1 MFDLKIIGGTV
12 VDGTGAQRYRAD
24 IGIKDGAIVDV
35 VRRGAN
41 DPELAGEAAET
52 IDATGRVVAPGFV
65 DIHTHYDGQVSWDS
79 SLEPSSG
86 HGVTTVVTGNCGVG
100 FAPVRPGTE
109 EWLIK
114 LMEGVEDI
122 PGTALTEGIT
132 WGWETYPEYLDA
144 IGKQNFAV
152 DVGSQVAH
160 GAVRAYAMGERGARN
175 EPATPEDIAAM
186 GRLVQE
192 AIEAGALGFST
203 SRTLAHRAMDGE
215 PVPGTFAAEEELF
228 GLGRAMAAG
237 GQAVFELAPQGA
249 AGEDIV
255 GPRKELDWMR
265 RLGGEIDRPLSFAL
279 IQVDADPNLWREQLD
294 LSAAAHAAG
303 SRLYPQ
309 IAARPFGMMIGFQ
322 GHHGFTHRPTY
333 RRLKAE
339 CSRAELAQ
347 RLADPAVKAAILSE
361 DDLPLDP
368 TQLFDGMFA
377 FVQYSLER
385 LYALGDPPDY
395 EPTLDRTVAAIA
407 KDRGEDPL
415 ATLYDL
421 MLESNATAML
431 MLPLFNYADGNH
443 DAIREMMMHPAGV
456 LGLSDGGA
464 HCGMICDASYPTF
477 LLTHWARDRK
487 RGEKLSL
494 EYVVRKQSRDTADLF
509 GLTDRGTIE
518 PGKKADINV
527 IDMDALTLH
536 PAAMAYDLPA
546 GGRRISAG
554 RKRVRRDDRQWNGD
568 PSRRRRHRGPSRPP
582 GARSTLRLRPWNTH
596 EPGRRQP
603 GTHPRRGRN
612 RHAACMPDSG
622 AGRTLLLSGVRSSS
636 RSSGCGRRCGR

>member
-1 MFDLKIIGGTV
+1 MFDLKITGGTV

-24 IGIKDGAIVDV
+24 IGIKDGKIVEV
-35 VRRGAN
+35 LRRDADSPG
-41 DPELAGEAAET
+41 LTGQAAET
-52 IDATGRVVAPGFV
+52 IDATGHVVAPGFV

-79 SLEPSSG
+79 LLEPSSG

-109 EWLIK
+109 DWLIK

-132 WGWETYPEYLDA
+132 WGWETYPEYLDT
-144 IGKQNFAV
+144 IGKQQFAI

-160 GAVRAYAMGERGARN
+160 GAIRAYAMGERGARN
-175 EPATPEDIAAM
+175 EPATPEDIKAM
-186 GRLVQE
+186 GRLVTE
-192 AIEAGALGFST
+192 AVEAGALGFST
-203 SRTLAHRAMDGE
+203 SRTLAHVAMDGE

-255 GPRKELDWMR
+255 GPKKELDWMR
-265 RLGGEIDRPLSFAL
+265 RLSREIDRPVSFAL

-294 LSAAAHAAG
+294 VSAAAHAEG
-303 SRLYPQ
+303 SRLHPQ

-339 CSRAELAQ
+339 CGREELAQ

-361 DDLPLDP
+361 DDVPLDP
-368 TQLFDGMFA
+368 TMLFDGMFA
-377 FVQYSLER
+377 MVQHSLGR
-385 LYALGDPPDY
+385 LYALGNPPDY
-395 EPTLDRTVAAIA
+395 EPTPDRTVAAIA
-407 KDRGEDPL
+407 AARGADPL
-415 ATLYDL
+415 STLYDL
-421 MLESNATAML
+421 MLENDATAML

-443 DAIREMMMHPAGV
+443 DAIREMMLHPAGV

-477 LLTHWARDRK
+477 LLTHWARDRR

-494 EYVVRKQSRDTADLF
+494 EYVIRKQSRDTAHLF

-527 IDMDALTLH
+527 IDLNALTLH

-546 GGRRISAG
+546 GGRRILQGASGYAATIVSG
-554 RKRVRRDDRQWNGD
+554 TVTRRKDVDT
-568 PSRRRRHRGPSRPP
+568 
-582 GARSTLRLRPWNTH
+582 GAR
-596 EPGRRQP
+596 PGRLV
-603 GTHPRRGRN
+603 RGAR
-612 RHAACMPDSG
+612 
-622 AGRTLLLSGVRSSS
+622 
-636 RSSGCGRRCGR
+636 

>member
-12 VDGTGAQRYRAD
+12 VDGTGAERYRAD
-24 IGIKDGAIVDV
+24 IGIKDGKIVDV

-41 DPELAGEAAET
+41 AQGAAGLETAEAAET
-52 IDATGRVVAPGFV
+52 IDASGHVVAPGFV

-79 SLEPSSG
+79 LLEPSSG

-122 PGTALTEGIT
+122 PGTALTEGIA
-132 WGWETYPEYLDA
+132 WGWESYPEYLDA
-144 IGKQNFAV
+144 IGKQNFAI

-160 GAVRAYAMGERGARN
+160 GSVRAYAMGERGARN
-175 EPATPEDIAAM
+175 EPATPEDIEAM
-186 GRLVQE
+186 SRLVTE
-192 AIEAGALGFST
+192 AMEAGALGFST

-215 PVPGTFAAEEELF
+215 PVPGTFAAEDELF

-237 GQAVFELAPQGA
+237 GQGVFELAPQGA

-255 GPRKELDWMR
+255 GPKKELEWMR
-265 RLGGEIDRPLSFAL
+265 RLGREIDRPVSFAL
-279 IQVDADPNLWREQLD
+279 IQVDADPKLWREQLD
-294 LSAAAHAAG
+294 VSAAAHAEG
-303 SRLYPQ
+303 SRLHPQ

-339 CSRAELAQ
+339 CSRDELAQ
-347 RLADPAVKAAILSE
+347 RLADPVVKAAILSE
-361 DDLPLDP
+361 DDLPVDP
-368 TQLFDGMFA
+368 SQLFDGMFA
-377 FVQYSLER
+377 MVQHSLGR
-385 LYALGDPPDY
+385 LYALGNPPDY
-395 EPTLDRTVAAIA
+395 EPTPDRTVAAIA
-407 KDRGEDPL
+407 KARGEDPL
-415 ATLYDL
+415 STLYDL
-421 MLESNATAML
+421 MLEANASAML

-443 DAIREMMMHPAGV
+443 DAIREMMLHPAGV

-494 EYVVRKQSRDTADLF
+494 EYVIRKQSHDTAQLF

-536 PAAMAYDLPA
+536 PAAMAFDLPA
-546 GGRRISAG
+546 GGNRILQGASGYAATIVSGTVTRR
-554 RKRVRRDDRQWNGD
+554 KDVDT
-568 PSRRRRHRGPSRPP
+568 
-582 GARSTLRLRPWNTH
+582 GAR
-596 EPGRRQP
+596 PGRLV
-603 GTHPRRGRN
+603 RGAR
-612 RHAACMPDSG
+612 
-622 AGRTLLLSGVRSSS
+622 
-636 RSSGCGRRCGR
+636 

>member
-1 MFDLKIIGGTV
+1 MFDLKITGGTV

-24 IGIKDGAIVDV
+24 IGIKDGKIVEV
-35 VRRGAN
+35 MRRDGDGPA
-41 DPELAGEAAET
+41 LAGEAAET
-52 IDATGRVVAPGFV
+52 IDATGHVVAPGFV

-79 SLEPSSG
+79 LLEPSSG

-109 EWLIK
+109 DWLIK

-144 IGKQNFAV
+144 IGKQQFAI

-160 GAVRAYAMGERGARN
+160 GAIRAYAMGERGARN
-175 EPATPEDIAAM
+175 EPATAEDIEAM
-186 GRLVQE
+186 GRLVRE
-192 AIEAGALGFST
+192 AVEAGALGFST
-203 SRTLAHRAMDGE
+203 SRTLAHVAMDGE

-255 GPRKELDWMR
+255 GPKKELDWMR
-265 RLGGEIDRPLSFAL
+265 RLSREIDRPVSFAL
-279 IQVDADPNLWREQLD
+279 IQVDADPKLWREQLD
-294 LSAAAHAAG
+294 VSAAAHAEG
-303 SRLYPQ
+303 SRLHPQ

-333 RRLKAE
+333 RRLKAQ
-339 CSRAELAQ
+339 CSREELAQ

-368 TQLFDGMFA
+368 TVLFDGMFA
-377 FVQYSLER
+377 MVQHSLGR
-385 LYALGDPPDY
+385 LYALGNPPDY
-395 EPTLDRTVAAIA
+395 EPTPDRTVAAIA
-407 KDRGEDPL
+407 AARGEEPL
-415 ATLYDL
+415 STLYDL
-421 MLESNATAML
+421 MLEGDATAML

-443 DAIREMMMHPAGV
+443 DAIREMMLHPAGV

-477 LLTHWARDRK
+477 LLTHWARDRS

-494 EYVVRKQSRDTADLF
+494 EYVIRKQSRDTAHLF
-509 GLTDRGTIE
+509 GLSDRGTIE

-527 IDMDALTLH
+527 IDLDALTLH

-546 GGRRISAG
+546 GGRRILQSASG
-554 RKRVRRDDRQWNGD
+554 YAATIVSGTVTRRKDVDT
-568 PSRRRRHRGPSRPP
+568 
-582 GARSTLRLRPWNTH
+582 GAR
-596 EPGRRQP
+596 PGRLV
-603 GTHPRRGRN
+603 RGAR
-612 RHAACMPDSG
+612 
-622 AGRTLLLSGVRSSS
+622 
-636 RSSGCGRRCGR
+636 